1 MAENRRPR
9 YANLYQGAVK
19 KVSLLLGAPDG
30 APGPLGVTEPRTVKN
45 DDAILL

>member
-19 KVSLLLGAPDG
+19 KISLFLGAPDSV
-30 APGPLGVTEPRTVKN
+30 PGPLGVTEPRAVKD
-45 DDAILL
+45 DDAIFL